1 MALKIS
7 IGQYYAAASPVHAL
21 DARVK
26 LWCVLTVLVAVFCT
40 SNAAQLLL
48 AAGFVAAL
56 LAIARVP
63 AGRVVAS
70 VRPLM
75 VFLAVL
81 SLFNLLFVR
90 TGEVVATLGPLSV
103 TSGGITAAAL
113 YTARFALALV
123 AGSLV
128 MLTTTPTQLADAF
141 DRMLSPLSQVGIP
154 GHEIAMVFSLMMR
167 FVPTLADETSAII
180 DAQSLRGGAFD
191 EGGPVRRVRSIV
203 PVVVALLAS
212 GLRHADGLSR
222 ALDARCYEG
231 GAGRTHF
238 HEQHLGAREV
248 VAALVTA
255 AFVALLV
262 LLGFLF

>member
-1 MALKIS
+1 MALRIT
-7 IGQYYAAASPVHAL
+7 IGQYYEASSPVHAL

-26 LWCVLTVLVAVFCT
+26 LWCVLAVLVAIFCAST
-40 SNAAQLLL
+40 LAQLAL
-48 AAGFVAAL
+48 AVAFVAAL
-56 LAIARVP
+56 LAAARVP
-63 AGRVVAS
+63 MGRTIAS

-81 SLFNLLFVR
+81 SLFNLFFVR
-90 TGEVVATLGPLSV
+90 SGDVVFSLGPLSV
-103 TSGGITAAAL
+103 TSGGVSAAVL

-123 AGSLV
+123 TGSLV

-141 DRMLSPLSQVGIP
+141 DRMLSPLSRIGLP

-191 EGGPVRRVRSIV
+191 EGGPIRRVRSIV

-212 GLRHADGLSR
+212 GLRHAEGLSR

-231 GAGRTHF
+231 GEGRTHL
-238 HEQHLGAREV
+238 HEPHLGAREL
-248 VAALVTA
+248 VACALTA
-255 AFVALLV
+255 AFVVLLALLGLV
-262 LLGFLF
+262 A

>member
-7 IGQYYAAASPVHAL
+7 IGQYYAAPSPVHAL

-26 LWCVLTVLVAVFCT
+26 LWCVLAALVAIFCT
-40 SNAAQLLL
+40 SNAAQLAL
-48 AAGFVAAL
+48 AVVFVAAL
-56 LAIARVP
+56 LALSRVP
-63 AGRVVAS
+63 AGRVLAS

-81 SLFNLLFVR
+81 SLFNLFFVR
-90 TGEVVATLGPLSV
+90 GGEVVAALGPVSV
-103 TSGGITAAAL
+103 TSGGIAAAVL

-123 AGSLV
+123 TGSLV

-141 DRMLSPLSQVGIP
+141 DRMLSPLSRVGLP

-191 EGGPVRRVRSIV
+191 EGGPIQRVRSIV

-231 GAGRTHF
+231 GAGRTHL
-238 HEQHLGAREV
+238 HEQRLGAREAAA
-248 VAALVTA
+248 AALTA
-255 AFVALLV
+255 AFVVLIALLG
-262 LLGFLF
+262 LLL

>member
-1 MALKIS
+1 MALRIS
-7 IGQYYAAASPVHAL
+7 VGQYYAADSPLHRL

-26 LWCVLTVLVAVFCT
+26 LVCALVTLVAVFCV
-40 SNAAQLLL
+40 SSLAQL
-48 AAGFVAAL
+48 AAAALFVAAL
-56 LAIARVP
+56 LLLARVP
-63 AGRVVAS
+63 AGRVLAS
-70 VRPLM
+70 VRPLL
-75 VFLAVL
+75 VFLAFL

-90 TGEVVATLGPLSV
+90 TGDVMVTLGPLSI
-103 TSGGITAAAL
+103 TDGGIWAAAL

-123 AGSLV
+123 TGSLI

-141 DRMLSPLSQVGIP
+141 DRLLSPLSRLGLP

-167 FVPTLADETSAII
+167 FVPTLADEASAII

-191 EGGPVRRVRSIV
+191 EGGPVQRIRSIV

-231 GAGRTHF
+231 GAGRTHY
-238 HEQHLGAREV
+238 HEQRIGPREV
-248 VAALVTA
+248 VAASVTA
-255 AFVALLV
+255 GFVALLASLV
-262 LLGFLF
+262 LLA